1 MSRYNSE
8 EVLTKASLVASQE
21 QLFRCPICKS
31 SMRVNR
37 LSSLDCSNG
46 HCFDISKHG
55 YVNLLPRPSKSK
67 YDKSLFVSRSMI
79 SNSGFFDPLI
89 EYVCD
94 LLIRRR
100 ESHSEIQTLLDAGCG
115 EGSHLR
121 SIISNLEERPGRK
134 RYLGTGIDIAKE
146 GILLAS
152 KASPDLV
159 WCVADLAHSPF
170 ADRQFDAIVNILSP
184 SNYAEFGRLLKEDG
198 VLIKVIPGKS
208 YLQELRELLYGRKS
222 RERDSSGHTI
232 ELFSRYFELIETK
245 EIRYRKRLSPEESSL
260 LVQMTPLAWGASPEL
275 KMSDNL
281 PRELEVTVDFTV
293 LYGKPKPV
301 PAAEESV

>member
-8 EVLTKASLVASQE
+8 KALTKASLLASHE

-37 LSSLDCSNG
+37 LSSLECGKG
-46 HCFDISKHG
+46 HSFDISKHG

-67 YDKSLFVSRSMI
+67 YDKSLFASRSMI
-79 SNSGFFDPLI
+79 SNSGFFDPMI
-89 EYVCD
+89 DYICD

-100 ESHSEIQTLLDAGCG
+100 DSRPRIQTLLDAGCG

-121 SIISNLEERPGRK
+121 SIISKLEEQSGRK

-152 KASPDLV
+152 KASPDLI
-159 WCVADLAHSPF
+159 WCVADLANSPF
-170 ADRQFDAIVNILSP
+170 GDRRFNAILNILSP
-184 SNYAEFGRLLKEDG
+184 SNYAEFGRLLAEDG
-198 VLIKVIPGKS
+198 VLIKVIPGNS

-222 RERDSSGHTI
+222 RERDSIDHTI

-245 EIRYRKRLSPEESSL
+245 EIRYRKRLNPEQSGL
-260 LVQMTPLAWGASPEL
+260 LVHMTPLSWGASPEF
-275 KMSDNL
+275 KMSASL
-281 PRELEVTVDFTV
+281 ARELEVTVDFTV

-301 PAAEESV
+301 LAAGESV